1 MDELPELNFIKHD
14 EINQV
19 LWNENLLKAENGNIY
34 ANFWYLD
41 VVTKNKWDALISED
55 YKWLMPLPSK
65 KKFGF
70 RYLPTPI
77 FVQQLGIY
85 GPGPFTEEICNHFI
99 KHLESNYDLIEY
111 QLNHYNNYENRAN
124 FIITERK
131 NLILKLENQTNE
143 VKSAFSEGIKRKIN
157 KAIKSNLKVSSAS
170 IRSVI
175 KLFQNYNETNI
186 GNWDFK
192 YYSLLDELYHMS
204 SLRKIG
210 ICIGVYNEEGVLL
223 TGAVVLEYKQTA
235 TFIFSGNS
243 QEGKVKGALPF
254 LISNY
259 IENAPKHIAYF
270 DFEGSDNEGLY
281 QFYSGFGAKEFNYLH
296 LKKNNLPFY
305 IRLFKK

>member
-1 MDELPELNFIKHD
+1 MDELPVLSFVKHD

-19 LWNENLLKAENGNIY
+19 LWNENILKSINGNVY

-41 VVTKNKWDALISED
+41 VVTKNKWDAIISED

-70 RYLPTPI
+70 NYLPTPV

-85 GPGPFTEEICNHFI
+85 GPGPFTDEICNHFI

-111 QLNHYNNYENRAN
+111 QINHFNKYKNKGN
-124 FIITERK
+124 FEITERK
-131 NLILKLENQTNE
+131 NLILQLDNQVE
-143 VKSAFSEGIKRKIN
+143 EIKSAFSEGIKRKIN
-157 KAIKSNLKVSSAS
+157 KALKSNVKVSSAS

-175 KLFQNYNETNI
+175 KLFQNHNESNI
-186 GNWDFK
+186 GNWKFK
-192 YYSLLDELYHMS
+192 NYMIFEELYHMS
-204 SLRKIG
+204 SLRKNAVCMG
-210 ICIGVYNEEGVLL
+210 AYSEEGNLIS
-223 TGAVVLEYKQTA
+223 GAVILEYKQTA

-243 QEGKVKGALPF
+243 EEGKEKGALAL

-259 IENAPKHIAYF
+259 IENAPKQISNF

-296 LKKNNLPFY
+296 LKKNSLPFY